1 MPSIE
6 EIKLALGTMD
16 KSSNASSINE
26 NVNPTSFSQELFAP
40 IEKLEDHIHDR
51 DGIIENLEEEIF
63 ELKNQISILE
73 KEKSNI
79 LEELKKS
86 GWLENKVTF
95 SSKYKGNMKTILGEV
110 KVVDT
115 KIISLLTTVGRK
127 KQGNEKLTWK
137 GWLTIPEN
145 RYLYEINESIAK
157 DVYNATTE
165 YIRKNWED
173 RKISRGGGKKE
184 QESVNYSLTFSGNA
198 GAGSLNNHV
207 TTDFNPDTYNLN
219 LGFTVSYWVRPDEV
233 GNTMFAFGR
242 KHANN
247 QRFTFGINRKRQSFF
262 GIGAN
267 TGIKAWVNMD
277 TPVEESL
284 LVQDGSYFNLK
295 TDGTWYHFAVTYDDR
310 SDTSSG
316 ADRKVYVNGVLRQT
330 DSFNWSNT
338 GGDTGGMIFGGR
350 RTSGN
355 QYDNGWACG
364 LDEVAIY
371 DTAKDSDWVASVY
384 NNKTDYNHKES
395 GGSSLVGYWR
405 FNEGGGTRVE
415 DLSGN
420 GNHGTLT
427 AASGDI
433 TDYPTWS
440 TDKP

>member
-1 MPSIE
+1 MSLKKHIE
-6 EIKLALGTMD
+6 KFDKLHPEYSEGIDYTD
-16 KSSNASSINE
+16 N
-26 NVNPTSFSQELFAP
+26 LFAP
-40 IEKLEDHIHDR
+40 VEELENHIHDR
-51 DGIIENLEEEIF
+51 DGIIENLEEEIL
-63 ELKNQISILE
+63 ELKNQISILQ
-73 KEKSNI
+73 KQKSTI
-79 LEELKKS
+79 LEELKES

-95 SSKYKGNMKTILGEV
+95 SSKYKGNIKTILGEI

-115 KIISLLTTVGRK
+115 KIISMLTTVGRK
-127 KQGNEKLTWK
+127 KQANQKLTWK

-145 RYLYEINESIAK
+145 RYLYEINESVAK

-165 YIRKNWED
+165 YIRRNFED
-173 RKISRGGGKKE
+173 RKISRGGGAVTEK
-184 QESVNYSLTFSGNA
+184 NYSLTFSGNA

-262 GIGAN
+262 GIGSN
-267 TGIKAWVNMD
+267 TGVKAWVNMD

-284 LVQDGSYFNLK
+284 LVEDGSYWNLK
-295 TDGTWYHFAVTYDDR
+295 TDGTWYHIVVTYDDR

-316 ADRKVYVNGVLRQT
+316 TARKVYVNGVLRQT
-330 DSFNWSNT
+330 DNFNWSFT

-355 QYDNGWACG
+355 QYENGWACG
-364 LDEVAIY
+364 LQDVAIFN
-371 DTAKDSDWVASVY
+371 TAKDSDWVANVY
-384 NNKTDYNHKES
+384 RGKSETDLS
-395 GGSSLVGYWR
+395 GDSGIVGYWR
-405 FNEGGGTRVE
+405 FNEGSGTTAY
-415 DLSGN
+415 DSSGN

-427 AASGDI
+427 AESGDT

>member
-26 NVNPTSFSQELFAP
+26 NVNPASFSQELFAP

-51 DGIIENLEEEIF
+51 DTIIENLQEEIL

-115 KIISLLTTVGRK
+115 KIISLLTTIGRK
-127 KQGNEKLTWK
+127 KQGNQKLTWK

-173 RKISRGGGKKE
+173 RKISRGGGKE
-184 QESVNYSLTFSGNA
+184 QESVNYSLTFTGNSDVA
-198 GAGSLNNHV
+198 TRTYDYVS
-207 TTDFNPDTYNLN
+207 TDFNPDTYNLN

-242 KHANN
+242 KHNN
-247 QRFTFGINRKRQSFF
+247 DQRFTFGINRKRQGYFAVGGNKLTTS
-262 GIGAN
+262 
-267 TGIKAWVNMD
+267 WVNMD

-284 LVQDGSYFNLK
+284 LVQDGSYWNLK

-310 SDTSSG
+310 TDTSSV
-316 ADRKVYVNGVLRQT
+316 ADRKVYVNGVLRHT
-330 DSFNWSNT
+330 GNFNWSAT
-338 GGDTGGMIFGGR
+338 GGSTGGIYFGAR
-350 RTSGN
+350 NLTDDYN
-355 QYDNGWACG
+355 NGWACG

-371 DTAKDSDWVASVY
+371 DTAKDADFIESVY
-384 NNKTDYNHKES
+384 SGSTDYDHTNKS
-395 GGSSLVGYWR
+395 GLVGYWR
-405 FNEGGGTRVE
+405 FNEGSGTTVT
-415 DLSGN
+415 DHSGN
-420 GNHGTLT
+420 GNHGTFGT
-427 AASGDI
+427 ISGD
-433 TDYPTWS
+433 TTAHPTWS

>member
-1 MPSIE
+1 MSLKKHIE
-6 EIKLALGTMD
+6 EFDKLHPEYSEGIDYTD
-16 KSSNASSINE
+16 N
-26 NVNPTSFSQELFAP
+26 LFAP
-40 IEKLEDHIHDR
+40 VEELENHIHDR
-51 DGIIENLEEEIF
+51 DGIIENLEEEIL
-63 ELKNQISILE
+63 ELKNQISILQ
-73 KEKSNI
+73 KQKSTI
-79 LEELKKS
+79 LEELKES

-95 SSKYKGNMKTILGEV
+95 SSKYKGNIKTILGEI

-115 KIISLLTTVGRK
+115 KIISMLTTVGRK
-127 KQGNEKLTWK
+127 KQANQKLTWK

-145 RYLYEINESIAK
+145 RYLYEINESVAK

-165 YIRKNWED
+165 YIRRNFED
-173 RKISRGGGKKE
+173 RKISRGGGAVTEK
-184 QESVNYSLTFSGNA
+184 NYSLTFSGNA

-262 GIGAN
+262 GIGSN
-267 TGIKAWVNMD
+267 TGVKAWVNMD

-284 LVQDGSYFNLK
+284 LVEDGSYWNLK
-295 TDGTWYHFAVTYDDR
+295 TDGTWYHIVVTYDDR

-316 ADRKVYVNGVLRQT
+316 TARKVYVNGVLRQT
-330 DSFNWSNT
+330 DNFNWSFT

-355 QYDNGWACG
+355 QYENGWACG
-364 LDEVAIY
+364 LQDVAIFN
-371 DTAKDSDWVASVY
+371 TAKDSDWVANVY
-384 NNKTDYNHKES
+384 RGKSETDLSGES
-395 GGSSLVGYWR
+395 GIVGYWR
-405 FNEGGGTRVE
+405 FNEGSGTTAY
-415 DLSGN
+415 DSSGN

-427 AASGDI
+427 AESGDT

>member
-1 MPSIE
+1 MSLKKHIE
-6 EIKLALGTMD
+6 KFDKLHPEYSEGIDYTD
-16 KSSNASSINE
+16 N
-26 NVNPTSFSQELFAP
+26 LFAP
-40 IEKLEDHIHDR
+40 VEELENHIHDR
-51 DGIIENLEEEIF
+51 DGIIENLEEEIL
-63 ELKNQISILE
+63 ELKNQISILQ
-73 KEKSNI
+73 KQKSNI

-86 GWLENKVTF
+86 GWLENKVTL
-95 SSKYKGNMKTILGEV
+95 SSKYKGNIKTILGEI

-115 KIISLLTTVGRK
+115 KIISMLTTVGRK
-127 KQGNEKLTWK
+127 KQANQKLTWK

-145 RYLYEINESIAK
+145 RYLYEINESVAK

-165 YIRKNWED
+165 YIRRNFED
-173 RKISRGGGKKE
+173 RKISRGGGAVTEK
-184 QESVNYSLTFSGNA
+184 NYSLTFSGNA

-262 GIGAN
+262 GIGSN
-267 TGIKAWVNMD
+267 TGVKAWANMD

-284 LVQDGSYFNLK
+284 LEESGDYWNLR
-295 TDGTWYHFAVTYDDR
+295 TDMWYHIVVTYDDR
-310 SDTSSG
+310 SDTSSST
-316 ADRKVYVNGVLRQT
+316 ARKVYVNGVLRQT
-330 DSFNWSNT
+330 DNFNWSNT
-338 GGDTGGMIFGGR
+338 GGSTDGMIFGGR

-364 LDEVAIY
+364 LQDVAIFN
-371 DTAKDSDWVASVY
+371 TAKDSDWVANVY
-384 NNKTDYNHKES
+384 RGKSETDLS
-395 GGSSLVGYWR
+395 GDSGIVGYWR
-405 FNEGGGTRVE
+405 FNEGSGTTAY
-415 DLSGN
+415 DSSGN

-427 AASGDI
+427 AESGDT

>member
-1 MPSIE
+1 MSLKKHIE
-6 EIKLALGTMD
+6 EFDKLHPEYSEGIDYTD
-16 KSSNASSINE
+16 N
-26 NVNPTSFSQELFAP
+26 LFAP
-40 IEKLEDHIHDR
+40 VEELENHIHDR
-51 DGIIENLEEEIF
+51 DGIIENLEEEIL
-63 ELKNQISILE
+63 ELKNQISILQ

-95 SSKYKGNMKTILGEV
+95 SSKYKGNIKTILGEI

-115 KIISLLTTVGRK
+115 KIISMLTTVGRK
-127 KQGNEKLTWK
+127 KQANQKLTWK

-145 RYLYEINESIAK
+145 RYLYEINESVAK

-165 YIRKNWED
+165 YIRRNFED
-173 RKISRGGGKKE
+173 RKISRGGGAVTEK
-184 QESVNYSLTFSGNA
+184 NYSLTFSGNA

-262 GIGAN
+262 GIGSN
-267 TGIKAWVNMD
+267 TGVKAWVNMD

-284 LVQDGSYFNLK
+284 LVEDGSYWNLK
-295 TDGTWYHFAVTYDDR
+295 TDGTWYHFVVTYDDR
-310 SDTSSG
+310 VDTSS
-316 ADRKVYVNGVLRQT
+316 ATARKVYVNGVLRQT
-330 DSFNWSNT
+330 DNFNWSNT
-338 GGDTGGMIFGGR
+338 GGSTDGMIFGGR

-364 LDEVAIY
+364 LQDVAIFN
-371 DTAKDSDWVASVY
+371 TAKDSDWVANVY
-384 NNKTDYNHKES
+384 RGKSETDLS
-395 GGSSLVGYWR
+395 GDSGIVGYWR
-405 FNEGGGTRVE
+405 FNEGSGTTAY
-415 DLSGN
+415 DSSGN

-427 AASGDI
+427 ADSGDT

>member
-242 KHANN
+242 KHNSD
-247 QRFTFGINRKRQSFF
+247 QRFTFGINRKRQSYF
-262 GIGAN
+262 GVGSN
-267 TGIKAWVNMD
+267 TGVKAWVNMD
-277 TPVEESL
+277 TPLEESL
-284 LVQDGSYFNLK
+284 LEESGDYWNLR
-295 TDGTWYHFAVTYDDR
+295 TDMWYHIIVTYDDR
-310 SDTSSG
+310 SDTSSST
-316 ADRKVYVNGVLRQT
+316 ARKVYVNGVLRQT
-330 DSFNWSNT
+330 DNFNWSNT
-338 GGDTGGMIFGGR
+338 GGSTGGMYFGAR
-350 RTSGN
+350 NLSDAYN
-355 QYDNGWACG
+355 NGWACG

-384 NNKTDYNHKES
+384 NNKTDYNHKKS
-395 GGSSLVGYWR
+395 GGSGLVGYWR
-405 FNEGGGTRVE
+405 FNEGTGTRVE

-427 AASGDI
+427 AESGDI

-440 TDKP
+440 TDTP

>member
-184 QESVNYSLTFSGNA
+184 QESVNYSLTFSGNTGDA
-198 GAGSLNNHV
+198 SESYA
-207 TTDFNPDTYNLN
+207 TTDFNPDDYDLN
-219 LGFTVSYWVRPDEV
+219 LGCTVSYWVKPDEV

-242 KHANN
+242 RHSNN
-247 QRFTFGINRKRQSFF
+247 ERFNFGINRARQSYFA
-262 GIGAN
+262 IGKN
-267 TGIKAWVNMD
+267 KTTTSWVNMD
-277 TPVEESL
+277 TPLEESL
-284 LVQDGSYFNLK
+284 LEESGAYWNLR
-295 TDGTWYHFAVTYDDR
+295 TDMWYHMVLTYDDR
-310 SDTSSG
+310 TDTSSG
-316 ADRKVYVNGVLRQT
+316 ADRKIYVNGVLRDT
-330 DSFNWSNT
+330 DNINWE
-338 GGDTGGMIFGGR
+338 DTGGGTGGMMFGGR
-350 RTSGN
+350 NVSDAY
-355 QYDNGWACG
+355 QNGWACK
-364 LDEVAIY
+364 LDEVSIFN
-371 DTAKDSDWVASVY
+371 TAKDADWVESVY
-384 NNKTDYNHKES
+384 NGGIKYNHIGES
-395 GGSSLVGYWR
+395 GLVGYWR
-405 FNEGGGTRVE
+405 FNEGSGTTVT
-415 DLSGN
+415 DHSGN
-420 GNHGTLT
+420 GNHGTFGAISGNTT
-427 AASGDI
+427 A
-433 TDYPTWS
+433 YPTWS

>member
-1 MPSIE
+1 MSLKKHIE
-6 EIKLALGTMD
+6 EFDKLHPEYSEGIDYTD
-16 KSSNASSINE
+16 N
-26 NVNPTSFSQELFAP
+26 LFAP
-40 IEKLEDHIHDR
+40 VEELENHIHDR
-51 DGIIENLEEEIF
+51 DGIIENLEEEIL
-63 ELKNQISILE
+63 ELKNQISILQ
-73 KEKSNI
+73 KQKSTI
-79 LEELKKS
+79 LEELKES

-95 SSKYKGNMKTILGEV
+95 SSKYKGNIKTILGEI

-115 KIISLLTTVGRK
+115 KIISMLKSVGRK
-127 KQGNEKLTWK
+127 KQANQKLTWK

-145 RYLYEINESIAK
+145 RYLYEINESVAK

-165 YIRKNWED
+165 YIRRNFED
-173 RKISRGGGKKE
+173 RKISRGGGAVTEK
-184 QESVNYSLTFSGNA
+184 NYSLTFSGNA

-262 GIGAN
+262 GIGSN
-267 TGIKAWVNMD
+267 TGVKAWVNMD

-284 LVQDGSYFNLK
+284 LVEDGSYWNLK
-295 TDGTWYHFAVTYDDR
+295 TDGTWYHIVVTYDDR

-316 ADRKVYVNGVLRQT
+316 TARKVYVNGVLRQT
-330 DSFNWSNT
+330 DNFNWSFT

-355 QYDNGWACG
+355 QYENGWACG
-364 LDEVAIY
+364 LQDVAIFN
-371 DTAKDSDWVASVY
+371 TAKDSDWVANVY
-384 NNKTDYNHKES
+384 RGKSETDLSGES
-395 GGSSLVGYWR
+395 GIVGYWR
-405 FNEGGGTRVE
+405 FNEGSGTTAY
-415 DLSGN
+415 DSSGN

-427 AASGDI
+427 ADSGDT

>member
-1 MPSIE
+1 MSLKKHIE
-6 EIKLALGTMD
+6 KFDKLHPEYSEGIDYTD
-16 KSSNASSINE
+16 N
-26 NVNPTSFSQELFAP
+26 LFAP
-40 IEKLEDHIHDR
+40 VEELENHIHDR
-51 DGIIENLEEEIF
+51 DGIIENLEEEIL
-63 ELKNQISILE
+63 ELKNQISILQ
-73 KEKSNI
+73 KQKSTI
-79 LEELKKS
+79 LEELKES

-95 SSKYKGNMKTILGEV
+95 SSKYKGNIKTILGEI

-115 KIISLLTTVGRK
+115 KIISMLTTVGRK
-127 KQGNEKLTWK
+127 KQANQKLTWK

-145 RYLYEINESIAK
+145 RYLYEINESVAK

-165 YIRKNWED
+165 YIRRNFED
-173 RKISRGGGKKE
+173 RKISRGGGAVTEK
-184 QESVNYSLTFSGNA
+184 NYSLTFSGNA

-262 GIGAN
+262 GIGSN
-267 TGIKAWVNMD
+267 TGVKAWVNMD

-284 LVQDGSYFNLK
+284 LVEDGSYWNLK
-295 TDGTWYHFAVTYDDR
+295 TDGTWYHIVVTYDDR

-316 ADRKVYVNGVLRQT
+316 TARKVYVNGVLRQT
-330 DSFNWSNT
+330 DNFNWSNT
-338 GGDTGGMIFGGR
+338 GGSTDGMIFGGR

-355 QYDNGWACG
+355 QYENGWACG
-364 LDEVAIY
+364 LQDVAIFN
-371 DTAKDSDWVASVY
+371 TAKDSDWVANVY
-384 NNKTDYNHKES
+384 RGKSETDLS
-395 GGSSLVGYWR
+395 GDSGIVGYWR
-405 FNEGGGTRVE
+405 FNEGSGTTAY
-415 DLSGN
+415 DSSGN

-427 AASGDI
+427 AESGDT

>member
-1 MPSIE
+1 MSLKKHIE
-6 EIKLALGTMD
+6 EFDKLHPEYSEGIDYTD
-16 KSSNASSINE
+16 N
-26 NVNPTSFSQELFAP
+26 LFAP
-40 IEKLEDHIHDR
+40 VEELENHIHDR
-51 DGIIENLEEEIF
+51 DGIIENLEEEIL
-63 ELKNQISILE
+63 ELKNQISILQ
-73 KEKSNI
+73 KQKSTI
-79 LEELKKS
+79 LEELKES

-95 SSKYKGNMKTILGEV
+95 SSKYKGNIKTILGEI

-115 KIISLLTTVGRK
+115 KIISMLTTVGRK
-127 KQGNEKLTWK
+127 KQANQKLTWK

-145 RYLYEINESIAK
+145 RYLYEINESVAK

-165 YIRKNWED
+165 YIRRNFED
-173 RKISRGGGKKE
+173 RKISRGGGAVTEK
-184 QESVNYSLTFSGNA
+184 NYSLTFSGNA

-262 GIGAN
+262 GIGSN
-267 TGIKAWVNMD
+267 TGVKAWVNMD

-284 LVQDGSYFNLK
+284 LVEDGSYWNLK
-295 TDGTWYHFAVTYDDR
+295 TDGTWYHIVVTYDDR

-316 ADRKVYVNGVLRQT
+316 TARKVYVNGVLRQT
-330 DSFNWSNT
+330 DNFNWSNT
-338 GGDTGGMIFGGR
+338 GGSTDGMIFGGR
-350 RTSGN
+350 RTSSS

-364 LDEVAIY
+364 LQDVAIFN
-371 DTAKDSDWVASVY
+371 TAKDSDWVANVY
-384 NNKTDYNHKES
+384 RGKSETDLS
-395 GGSSLVGYWR
+395 GDSGIVGYWR
-405 FNEGGGTRVE
+405 FNEGSGTTAY
-415 DLSGN
+415 DSSGN

-427 AASGDI
+427 AESGDT

>member
-1 MPSIE
+1 MSL
-6 EIKLALGTMD
+6 K
-16 KSSNASSINE
+16 KH
-26 NVNPTSFSQELFAP
+26 
-40 IEKLEDHIHDR
+40 IEKFDELHPEYVENTDYTDKLFVGVEELENHIHDR
-51 DGIIENLEEEIF
+51 DGIIENLEEEIL
-63 ELKNQISILE
+63 ELKNQISILQ
-73 KEKSNI
+73 KQKSTI
-79 LEELKKS
+79 LEELKES

-95 SSKYKGNMKTILGEV
+95 SSKYKGNIKTILGEI

-115 KIISLLTTVGRK
+115 KIISMLTTIGRK
-127 KQGNEKLTWK
+127 KQGNQKLTWK

-145 RYLYEINESIAK
+145 RYLYEINESVAK

-165 YIRKNWED
+165 YIRRNFED
-173 RKISRGGGKKE
+173 RKISRGGGAVTEK
-184 QESVNYSLTFSGNA
+184 NYSLTFSGNA
-198 GAGSLNNHV
+198 GGGSLNNHV

-262 GIGAN
+262 GIGSN
-267 TGIKAWVNMD
+267 TGVKAWVNMD

-284 LVQDGSYFNLK
+284 LVQDGSYWNLK
-295 TDGTWYHFAVTYDDR
+295 TDGTWYHIVVTYDDR
-310 SDTSSG
+310 SDTSSST
-316 ADRKVYVNGVLRQT
+316 ARKVYVNGVLRQT
-330 DSFNWSNT
+330 DNFNWSNT
-338 GGDTGGMIFGGR
+338 GGSTDGMIFGGR

-364 LDEVAIY
+364 LQDVAIFN
-371 DTAKDSDWVASVY
+371 TAKDSDWVANVY
-384 NNKTDYNHKES
+384 RGKSETDLSGES
-395 GGSSLVGYWR
+395 GIVGYWR
-405 FNEGGGTRVE
+405 FNEGSGTTAY
-415 DLSGN
+415 DSSGN

-427 AASGDI
+427 AESGDT

>member
-26 NVNPTSFSQELFAP
+26 NVVPTSFSQELFAP

-184 QESVNYSLTFSGNA
+184 QESVNYSLTFSGNTGDA
-198 GAGSLNNHV
+198 SESYA
-207 TTDFNPDTYNLN
+207 TTDFNPDDYDLN

-247 QRFTFGINRKRQSFF
+247 QRFTFGINRARQSYFA
-262 GIGAN
+262 IGQN
-267 TGIKAWVNMD
+267 KTTTSWVNMD

-284 LVQDGSYFNLK
+284 LEESGAYWNLK
-295 TDGTWYHFAVTYDDR
+295 TDGTWYHFVVTYDDR
-310 SDTSSG
+310 VDTSSG
-316 ADRKVYVNGVLRQT
+316 AERKIYVNGVLRDT
-330 DSFNWSNT
+330 DTINWSNT
-338 GGDTGGMIFGGR
+338 GGGTGGMYFGGR
-350 RTSGN
+350 NVSN
-355 QYDNGWACG
+355 SYQHGWACG
-364 LDEVAIY
+364 LDEVSIFN
-371 DTAKDSDWVASVY
+371 TAKDATWVSNAY
-384 NNKTDYNHKES
+384 NSGTPTDLQSES
-395 GGSSLVGYWR
+395 GLVGYWK
-405 FNEGGGTRVE
+405 FNEGSGTTIT
-415 DLSGN
+415 DHSGN
-420 GNHGTLT
+420 GNHGTFGAISGNTT
-427 AASGDI
+427 A
-433 TDYPTWS
+433 YPTWS
-440 TDKP
+440 TDTP

>member
-26 NVNPTSFSQELFAP
+26 NVVPTSFSQELFAP

-63 ELKNQISILE
+63 ELKNQISILQ
-73 KEKSNI
+73 KQKSTI
-79 LEELKKS
+79 LEELKES

-95 SSKYKGNMKTILGEV
+95 SSKYKGNIKTILGEI

-115 KIISLLTTVGRK
+115 KIISMLTTVGRK
-127 KQGNEKLTWK
+127 KQANQKLTWK

-145 RYLYEINESIAK
+145 RYLYEINESVAK

-165 YIRKNWED
+165 YIRRNFED
-173 RKISRGGGKKE
+173 RKISRGGGAVTEK
-184 QESVNYSLTFSGNA
+184 NYSLTFSGNA

-262 GIGAN
+262 GIGSN
-267 TGIKAWVNMD
+267 TGVKAWVNMD

-284 LVQDGSYFNLK
+284 LVEDGSYWNLK
-295 TDGTWYHFAVTYDDR
+295 TDGTWYHIVVTYDDR

-316 ADRKVYVNGVLRQT
+316 TARKVYVNGVLRQT
-330 DSFNWSNT
+330 DNFNWSFT

-355 QYDNGWACG
+355 QYENGWACG
-364 LDEVAIY
+364 LQDVAIFN
-371 DTAKDSDWVASVY
+371 TAKDSDWVANVY
-384 NNKTDYNHKES
+384 RGKSETDLSGES
-395 GGSSLVGYWR
+395 GIVGYWR
-405 FNEGGGTRVE
+405 FNEGSGTTAY
-415 DLSGN
+415 DSSGN

-427 AASGDI
+427 ADSGDT

>member
-184 QESVNYSLTFSGNA
+184 QESVNYSLSFTGNSDVA
-198 GAGSLNNHV
+198 TRTYDYVS
-207 TTDFNPDTYNLN
+207 TDFNPDDYDLN
-219 LGFTVSYWVRPDEV
+219 LGCTVSYWVRPDEV

-242 KHANN
+242 KHSTNE
-247 QRFTFGINRKRQSFF
+247 RFNFGINRARQSYFA
-262 GIGAN
+262 IGKN
-267 TGIKAWVNMD
+267 KTTTSWVNMD
-277 TPVEESL
+277 TPLEESL
-284 LVQDGSYFNLK
+284 LEESGAYWNLR
-295 TDGTWYHFAVTYDDR
+295 TDMWYHMVLTYDDR
-310 SDTSSG
+310 TDTSSG
-316 ADRKVYVNGVLRQT
+316 ADRKIYVNGVLRDT
-330 DSFNWSNT
+330 DNINWE
-338 GGDTGGMIFGGR
+338 DTGGGTGGMMFGGR
-350 RTSGN
+350 NLTGDYN
-355 QYDNGWACG
+355 NGWACG

-371 DTAKDSDWVASVY
+371 DTAKDSDWVTSTF
-384 NNKTDYNHKES
+384 NS
-395 GGSSLVGYWR
+395 GTPNDLTGDSGLVGYWK
-405 FNEGGGTRVE
+405 FNEGSGTTIK
-415 DLSGN
+415 DYSGN
-420 GNHGTLT
+420 DNHGTFGAISGNTT
-427 AASGDI
+427 A
-433 TDYPTWS
+433 YPTWS

>member
-1 MPSIE
+1 MSLKKHIE
-6 EIKLALGTMD
+6 KFDKLHPEYSEGIDYTD
-16 KSSNASSINE
+16 N
-26 NVNPTSFSQELFAP
+26 LFAP
-40 IEKLEDHIHDR
+40 VEELENRIHDR
-51 DGIIENLEEEIF
+51 DGIIENLEEEIL
-63 ELKNQISILE
+63 ELKNQISILQ
-73 KEKSNI
+73 KQKSTI
-79 LEELKKS
+79 LEELKES

-95 SSKYKGNMKTILGEV
+95 SSKYKGNIKTILGEI

-115 KIISLLTTVGRK
+115 KIISMLTTVGRK
-127 KQGNEKLTWK
+127 KQANQKLTWK

-145 RYLYEINESIAK
+145 RYLYEINESVAK

-165 YIRKNWED
+165 YIRRNFED
-173 RKISRGGGKKE
+173 RKISRGGGAVTEK
-184 QESVNYSLTFSGNA
+184 NYSLTFSGNA

-262 GIGAN
+262 GIGSN

-284 LVQDGSYFNLK
+284 LVEDGSYWNLK
-295 TDGTWYHFAVTYDDR
+295 TDGTWYHIVVTYDDR
-310 SDTSSG
+310 SDTSS
-316 ADRKVYVNGVLRQT
+316 ATARKVYVNGVLRQT
-330 DSFNWSNT
+330 DNFNWSNT
-338 GGDTGGMIFGGR
+338 GGSTDGMIFGGR

-364 LDEVAIY
+364 LQDVAIFN
-371 DTAKDSDWVASVY
+371 TAKDSDWVANVY
-384 NNKTDYNHKES
+384 RGKSETDLS
-395 GGSSLVGYWR
+395 GDSGIVGYWR
-405 FNEGGGTRVE
+405 FNEGSGTTAY
-415 DLSGN
+415 DSSGN

-427 AASGDI
+427 AESGDT

>member
-1 MPSIE
+1 MSLKKHIE
-6 EIKLALGTMD
+6 KFDKLHPEYSEGIDYTD
-16 KSSNASSINE
+16 N
-26 NVNPTSFSQELFAP
+26 LFAP
-40 IEKLEDHIHDR
+40 VEELENHIHDR
-51 DGIIENLEEEIF
+51 DGIIENLEEEIL
-63 ELKNQISILE
+63 ELKNQISILQ
-73 KEKSNI
+73 KQKSTI
-79 LEELKKS
+79 LEELKES

-95 SSKYKGNMKTILGEV
+95 SSKYKGNIKTILGEI

-115 KIISLLTTVGRK
+115 KIISMLTTVGRK
-127 KQGNEKLTWK
+127 KQANQKLTWK

-145 RYLYEINESIAK
+145 RYLYEINESVAK

-165 YIRKNWED
+165 YIRRNFED
-173 RKISRGGGKKE
+173 RKISRGGGAVTEK
-184 QESVNYSLTFSGNA
+184 NYSLTFSGNA

-262 GIGAN
+262 GIGSN
-267 TGIKAWVNMD
+267 TGVKAWVNMD

-284 LVQDGSYFNLK
+284 LVEDGSYWNLK
-295 TDGTWYHFAVTYDDR
+295 TDGTWYHIVVTYDDR

-316 ADRKVYVNGVLRQT
+316 TARKVYVNGVLRQT
-330 DSFNWSNT
+330 DNFNWSFT

-355 QYDNGWACG
+355 QYENGWACG
-364 LDEVAIY
+364 LQDVAIFN
-371 DTAKDSDWVASVY
+371 TAKDSDWVANVY
-384 NNKTDYNHKES
+384 RGKSETDLSGES
-395 GGSSLVGYWR
+395 GIVGYWR
-405 FNEGGGTRVE
+405 FNEGSGTTAY
-415 DLSGN
+415 DSSGN

-427 AASGDI
+427 ADSGDT